1 LFPMTS
7 FDTVVA
13 ARGGSFEKMCI
24 NMRWCRVGPSKAG
37 ITGRLSPTPMGAL
50 LQVYRCGEPFD
61 GGRRAAG
68 VFLTRPNGFYIGLA
82 RGTTEFP
89 DQANYF
95 PDEPI

>member
-1 LFPMTS
+1 
-7 FDTVVA
+7 
-13 ARGGSFEKMCI
+13 
-24 NMRWCRVGPSKAG
+24 
-37 ITGRLSPTPMGAL
+37 MGAL

-61 GGRRAAG
+61 GGRRAGG
-68 VFLTRPNGFYIGLA
+68 VFLTRPNGFYMGLA